1 MTASTGAKRWW
12 RWCLSNH
19 PVPGNNPVTGDL
31 SWPSLLSSVSLYVL
45 SLLVSLAGSFC
56 SGTSGEFEQSLCTR
70 LLLVSLYTI
79 WSLWA
84 SPLLQLSSVT
94 LARSPLTLA
103 VFLSKSW
110 AGTMRGCLSSE
121 LSCLTA
127 CSLWGS
133 VQIEEDFPTA
143 SLRQALSLHG
153 FFQFSPS
160 LLLACLTP
168 TTIFPSTPDSSG
180 SMKGSGKKSR
190 KKKKSQNTKNSLTGW
205 PQRDGERS
213 WVVIGLL
220 CVLGT
225 PIGGEEW
232 WDGNNKH
239 CFKQRAK
246 DKNKKPRREKSTHKW
261 LMTNSQAFPANQ
273 LQSSGRLEAS
283 NQCLQQNVYMILTW
297 CWWGIL

>member
-1 MTASTGAKRWW
+1 MFFQVKAKCCTHCPARAWSQRSCTAPVLYSARHSSSTVPHTDPRPWWWHHRRTTTASTGAERWW
-12 RWCLSNH
+12 RWCLSNR

-56 SGTSGEFEQSLCTR
+56 SGTSGVFEQSLCTR

-84 SPLLQLSSVT
+84 SPLLQLSSVA
-94 LARSPLTLA
+94 LVRSPLTLS

-110 AGTMRGCLSSE
+110 AGTMRGCLPSE

-133 VQIEEDFPTA
+133 VQIEEDFPIA

-180 SMKGSGKKSR
+180 SMKGSGKKS
-190 KKKKSQNTKNSLTGW
+190 KKKKKARTQ
-205 PQRDGERS
+205 
-213 WVVIGLL
+213 
-220 CVLGT
+220 
-225 PIGGEEW
+225 
-232 WDGNNKH
+232 
-239 CFKQRAK
+239 
-246 DKNKKPRREKSTHKW
+246 KS
-261 LMTNSQAFPANQ
+261 P
-273 LQSSGRLEAS
+273 
-283 NQCLQQNVYMILTW
+283 
-297 CWWGIL
+297 